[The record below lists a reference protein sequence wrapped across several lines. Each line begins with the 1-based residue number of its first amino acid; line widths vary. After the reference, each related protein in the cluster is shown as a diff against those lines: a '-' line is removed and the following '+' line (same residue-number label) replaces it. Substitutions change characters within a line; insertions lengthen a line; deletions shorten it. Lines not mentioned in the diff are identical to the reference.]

1 MTVSIRGPIRIL
13 TVPGSL
19 RRHSYNRALLRA
31 AAGLSPATF
40 DLYDPAPLPLYNE
53 DLEAAPPDAVRDLRT
68 RIRGADALLFATPE
82 YNFSISG
89 VLKNVI
95 DWGSQPLGA
104 NAWDGKPAAILGAA
118 PSSIGT
124 ARAQLH
130 LRQILAPLNVAVM
143 PAPELLIGHA
153 HEKFNDGNLADEPT
167 RAALR
172 DFLAAFDTWTRRF
185 LP

>member
-1 MTVSIRGPIRIL
+1 VSIRGPIRIL
-13 TVPGSL
+13 ALPGSL
-19 RRHSYNRALLRA
+19 RRHSFNRALLRA
-31 AAGLSPATF
+31 AADLSPATF

-53 DLEAAPPDAVRDLRT
+53 DLEPSPPPAILDLRD
-68 RIRGADALLFATPE
+68 RIRAADAFLFATPE

-104 NAWDGKPAAILGAA
+104 NCWDGKPAAILGAA

-143 PAPELLIGHA
+143 PAPELLIGNA
-153 HEKFNDGNLADEPT
+153 NEKFNDGSLTDEPA
-167 RAALR
+167 RAALH
-172 DFLAAFDTWTRRF
+172 DFLAAFDLWTRRF

>member
-1 MTVSIRGPIRIL
+1 VSIRGPIRIL
-13 TVPGSL
+13 AIPGSL
-19 RRHSYNRALLRA
+19 RRLSYNRALLRA
-31 AAGLSPATF
+31 AADLSPHAY
-40 DLYDPAPLPLYNE
+40 DVYDPAALPLYNE
-53 DLEAAPPDAVRDLRT
+53 DLEPAPPAAVLNLRA
-68 RIRGADALLFATPE
+68 RIRAADALIFATPE
-82 YNFSISG
+82 YNFSVSG

-104 NAWDGKPAAILGAA
+104 NCWDGKPAAILGAA

-143 PAPELLIGHA
+143 PAPELLIGKA
-153 HEKFNDGNLADEPT
+153 NEKFDAAGNLTDEPT

-172 DFLAAFDTWTRRF
+172 DFLAAFDHWTRR
-185 LP
+185 LIR

>member
-1 MTVSIRGPIRIL
+1 VSIGGPIRIL
-13 TVPGSL
+13 AIPGSL
-19 RRHSYNRALLRA
+19 RRLSFNRALLLAARDLSRA
-31 AAGLSPATF
+31 DF

-53 DLEAAPPDAVRDLRT
+53 DLEPAPSDAVLDLRA
-68 RIRGADALLFATPE
+68 RIRAADALLFATPE

-104 NAWDGKPAAILGAA
+104 NCWDGKPAAILGAA

-130 LRQILAPLNVAVM
+130 LRQILAPLNVAAM
-143 PAPELLIGHA
+143 PAPELLIGKA
-153 HEKFNDGNLADEPT
+153 NEKFDAAGSLTDEPT

-172 DFLAAFDTWTRRF
+172 DFLAAFDLWTRR
-185 LP
+185 LLR

>member
-1 MTVSIRGPIRIL
+1 MKIFAI
-13 TVPGSL
+13 PGSL
-19 RRHSYNRALLRA
+19 RLHSFNRALLRA
-31 AAGLSPATF
+31 AADLSPATF
-40 DLYDPAPLPLYNE
+40 HLYDPAALPLYND
-53 DLEAAPPDAVRDLRT
+53 DLEPAAALDLRA
-68 RIRGADALLFATPE
+68 RVRAADALLFATPE

-104 NAWDGKPAAILGAA
+104 NSWDGKPAAILGAA

-153 HEKFNDGNLADEPT
+153 HEKFHDGVLTDEPT

-172 DFLAAFDTWTRRF
+172 DFLTAFDLWARRF
-185 LP
+185 LA